1 MAGFVNQKT
10 VITSATKRRTK
21 LQAKKNV
28 TNVHLFLLPFIPQCN
43 SNSKYRNTIDIEIIL
58 VHR

>member
-21 LQAKKNV
+21 LQPKKKFNKCTFIFV
-28 TNVHLFLLPFIPQCN
+28 TVHTAVF
-43 SNSKYRNTIDIEIIL
+43 NSKYRNTIDMEIIL